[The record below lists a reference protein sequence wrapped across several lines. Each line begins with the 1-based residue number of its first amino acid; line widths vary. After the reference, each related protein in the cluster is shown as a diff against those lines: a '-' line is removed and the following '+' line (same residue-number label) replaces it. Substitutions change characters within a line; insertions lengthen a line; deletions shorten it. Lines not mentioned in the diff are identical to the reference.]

1 MSAHPLRLRE
11 VFIRG
16 LELQARLGVH
26 AHEKAAPQR
35 ILIHVELQVEDEGA
49 GIGPDDLGRVVDYE
63 RVVQAARDT
72 VARGHMLLVETLAES
87 IAAAA
92 LVDPRVVQARV
103 RIEKPDAF
111 PDIASVGVT
120 IARSRS

>member
-35 ILIHVELQVEDEGA
+35 ILIHVELQVEDDGPV
-49 GIGPDDLGRVVDYE
+49 IGPDDLGRVVDYE

-92 LVDPRVVQARV
+92 LVDARVLQARV

-120 IARSRS
+120 IARSRA